1 MELVFNL
8 VFRILGNRKDLEKVQ
23 SVHFYDEIQEDNGEE
38 ALRQQDLRMI
48 NGELKH
54 NYVMKTLTN

>member
-23 SVHFYDEIQEDNGEE
+23 SVHFYDEVQEDNGDE

-48 NGELKH
+48 NAELKH
-54 NYVMKTLTN
+54 NYVVKTLTN